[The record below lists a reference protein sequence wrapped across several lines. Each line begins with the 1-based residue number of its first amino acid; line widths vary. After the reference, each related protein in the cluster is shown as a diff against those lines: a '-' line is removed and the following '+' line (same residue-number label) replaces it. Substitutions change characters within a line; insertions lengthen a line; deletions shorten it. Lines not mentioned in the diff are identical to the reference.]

1 MIEHPPLRVFGLLPF
16 RGLDDA
22 KSRLGSELPSDDRR
36 QLALDLLR
44 RAVAAMFDGGVSEL
58 AIVTLNERLGD
69 EVLDPRAQI
78 LLQRG
83 GGLNAAI
90 RQGQRW
96 ALDGDANALLVL
108 LPDLPLIDAGDVH
121 AILSVAEPHSAV
133 IAPDRHGTGTNALL
147 LAPPDTIMPA
157 FGEHSAPRHRL
168 ALALAD
174 VPLTDIQ
181 RPGTHLDLDT
191 PDDLR
196 RYERL
201 RAGQQSER
209 CVASGS

>member
-1 MIEHPPLRVFGLLPF
+1 MILPAPRPPRVFGLLPF
-16 RGLDDA
+16 RGLDDP
-22 KSRLGSELPSDDRR
+22 KSRLGGELPVAERR
-36 QLALDLLR
+36 RLALDLLR
-44 RAVAAMFDGGVSEL
+44 RAVGAMLEGGVAEL

-69 EVLDPRAQI
+69 ELRDPRARV
-78 LLQRG
+78 LFQRR

-96 ALDGDANALLVL
+96 AIEGEADALLIL
-108 LPDLPLIDAGDVH
+108 LPDLPLVEAADVVALLAAAG
-121 AILSVAEPHSAV
+121 PHTAV

-157 FGEHSAPRHRL
+157 FGEHSAHRHRL

-196 RYERL
+196 RYYAAL
-201 RAGQQSER
+201 RVGAME
-209 CVASGS
+209 

>member
-1 MIEHPPLRVFGLLPF
+1 MTNHRPLRVFGLLPF
-16 RGLDDA
+16 RGVEDV
-22 KSRLGSELPSDDRR
+22 KSRLGAELSRVERR

-44 RAVAAMFDGGVSEL
+44 RAIAAMFEGGISDL
-58 AIVTLNERLGD
+58 AIVTLNERLG
-69 EVLDPRAQI
+69 EELLDQRATI
-78 LLQRG
+78 LLQQS

-96 ALDGDANALLVL
+96 AIDGGADAILVL
-108 LPDLPLIDAGDVH
+108 LPDLPLVDAGDVR
-121 AILSVAEPHSAV
+121 ALLAASGTNAAV

-147 LAPPDTIMPA
+147 LSPPDTIMPA
-157 FGEHSAPRHRL
+157 FGENSAPRHRL

-196 RYERL
+196 RYAAISAEP
-201 RAGQQSER
+201 
-209 CVASGS
+209 VARGTGNRE